1 MDKAKRKQ
9 TILIGIFLVAILV
22 TGYLVY
28 TSFFGRKSSEPV
40 PELGAVPDIIPVVPG
55 AIVTA
60 PSITT
65 PSQNVPSSK
74 LKTDLLT
81 DPRFSQLVIFG
92 EVPIEV
98 GPVGR
103 DNPFIPYEGYK
114 SGGETGPG

>member
-9 TILIGIFLVAILV
+9 TILLGIFLVVVLV
-22 TGYLVY
+22 AGYLFY
-28 TSFFGRKSSEPV
+28 ISFFGKKSS
-40 PELGAVPDIIPVVPG
+40 PELGAVPGAMPG
-55 AIVTA
+55 APEAIMTA

-65 PSQNVPSSK
+65 PSQNVSSSK

-114 SGGETGPG
+114 SGSETGPG